1 MRPRLNKTLLDFKSR
16 MLTCGEPFD
25 YKGPSL
31 ETATSSTEY
40 PRRVNSFA
48 RFIMTRCTPPEEKD
62 EINRAIVG
70 AAMETME
77 FRIFRYFGGEGLSCV
92 DYTKS
97 RTLSWVV

>member
-1 MRPRLNKTLLDFKSR
+1 
-16 MLTCGEPFD
+16 
-25 YKGPSL
+25 
-31 ETATSSTEY
+31 
-40 PRRVNSFA
+40 
-48 RFIMTRCTPPEEKD
+48 MTRCTPPEEKD

-97 RTLSWVV
+97 RMS